1 MQLQVENINLDI
13 ISVGGLY
20 TVVQL
25 PNYKIGIDLG
35 ICPRSSFNKNHIFFT
50 HAHADHISGVV
61 RHCASRRLL
70 GLPPPTYVI
79 GHEDAEHFQIFMNAA
94 SKLVRS
100 EMQYHLKVVS
110 PGDRIEINKQLCVR
124 SYRSIHR
131 VPCQGYIVSE
141 VRSKLK
147 AEYRGL
153 VGSQLQHLRESGHQ
167 LSEDIETPLVSYTG
181 DTTIDV
187 FHREPS
193 LQDVR
198 VLITEVTFFDSD
210 VDKLESKRRGHMHI
224 DDIIDN
230 PELFCQPGIVLM
242 HASSRF
248 SNESIEDILHRKMP
262 KEMLSRIHLI
272 PNSGPLTG
280 F

>member
-25 PNYKIGIDLG
+25 PNFKIGIDLG

-50 HAHADHISGVV
+50 HSHADHISGVV

-79 GHEDAEHFQIFMNAA
+79 GQEDAENFNHFMQAA

-100 EMQYHLKVVS
+100 EMEYHLKVVS
-110 PGDRIEINKQLCVR
+110 PGDRIDINRQLCVR

-131 VPCQGYIVSE
+131 APCQGYVVSE

-147 AEYRGL
+147 PDFQGL
-153 VGSQLQHLRESGHQ
+153 SGSKLQSLRESGQQ
-167 LSEDIETPLVSYTG
+167 LSVDVETPLVSYTG
-181 DTTIDV
+181 DTTIEV
-187 FHREPS
+187 FFREPL
-193 LQDVR
+193 LQQVK
-198 VLITEVTFFDSD
+198 VLITEVTFFDDD
-210 VDKLESKRRGHMHI
+210 VDKVEAKRRGHMHI

-230 PELFCQPGIVLM
+230 PQLFCQAGIVLM

-248 SNESIEDILHRKMP
+248 SDDEVQRILVNKMP
-262 KEMLSRIHLI
+262 ESLLSRIHMI

>member
-25 PNYKIGIDLG
+25 PNFKIGIDLG
-35 ICPRSSFNKNHIFFT
+35 ICPRSSFNKSHIFFT
-50 HAHADHISGVV
+50 HSHADHIAGVV
-61 RHCASRRLL
+61 RHCASRKLL
-70 GLPPPTYVI
+70 GLPAPTYVI
-79 GHEDAEHFQIFMNAA
+79 GHEDADNFVQFMDAA

-100 EMQYHLKVVS
+100 DLDYNLTVVS
-110 PGDRIEINKQLCVR
+110 PGDRVDINKQLCVR

-131 VPCQGYIVSE
+131 APCQGYVVSE

-147 AEYRGL
+147 TEFRGL
-153 VGSQLQHLRESGHQ
+153 GSSELQELRESGQQ
-167 LSEDIETPLVSYTG
+167 LSEDVETPLVSYTG

-187 FHREPS
+187 FFKES
-193 LQDVR
+193 VLQKVK
-198 VLITEVTFFDSD
+198 VLITEVTFFDD
-210 VDKLESKRRGHMHI
+210 AVDKVESKKRGHMHI

-230 PELFCQPGIVLM
+230 PELFCQAGIVLM

-248 SNESIEDILHRKMP
+248 SNDDIQKILQQKMP
-262 KEMLSRIHLI
+262 ETLLSRIHLVS
-272 PNSGPLTG
+272 NSGPLTG